1 MSFDTVG
8 NILVV
13 ICPDQARDY
22 QSSMTDFAKELESIA
37 RDEVDAGRPL
47 FTQAIHFYQA
57 APNIPSYALA
67 RDCAPDGSRLYTAIG
82 SIDRP
87 PIHRSRSLRRKEM

>member
-47 FTQAIHFYQA
+47 FTQAIHF
-57 APNIPSYALA
+57 
-67 RDCAPDGSRLYTAIG
+67 
-82 SIDRP
+82 
-87 PIHRSRSLRRKEM
+87 